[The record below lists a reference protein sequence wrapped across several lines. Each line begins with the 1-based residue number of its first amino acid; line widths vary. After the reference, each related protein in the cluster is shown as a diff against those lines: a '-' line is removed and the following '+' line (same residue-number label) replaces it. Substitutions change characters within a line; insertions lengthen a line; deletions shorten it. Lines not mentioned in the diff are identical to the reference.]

1 MHTLADIYHL
11 CLKNRWQGSII
22 QASLGKSL
30 NRNYITEAT
39 SELLILYKSAGI
51 RFGDRV
57 IVKTDHSYQTIL
69 TMICLWS
76 MGTVVVPV
84 KKDILEKEL
93 DVISKDCN
101 ARFIIEPN
109 DKEIINSKFYQKKPE
124 VFITTI
130 QQRVSGSDLALIIYT
145 SGSAGKPK
153 GVMLTHNNV
162 ITALNSIIEYLNIIA
177 QDIIL
182 CISPISFDYGLY
194 NIFFA
199 FKTGCT
205 VVLYDKPVQPLI
217 LLQTINKF
225 NVTILPVVPA
235 IAISIERTLHLFK
248 QKLDSLKKITNTGGH
263 LPEVTINGLRKK
275 MPFVKIF
282 AMYGLTESKR
292 ALYLPPEDIDRKR
305 GSVGIPMPG
314 LEAKIFKEQ
323 YQQDGSKYYIE
334 TETNEIGVLY
344 LRGASVMQRYCD
356 TKAKG
361 GTEIISGE
369 YRDDNWLNTGDL
381 FLRDEEG
388 YFYFKG
394 RSKDLIKQG
403 GYCIYPRD
411 IEDHVLKHPNVY
423 LCTVLGQFDQQ
434 ENEIAHIFIN
444 LQEDSKERRDELRKW
459 LSEEI
464 DSNSLPRKITFSSNI
479 PLTDNGKIDKAKLA
493 TI

>member
-1 MHTLADIYHL
+1 
-11 CLKNRWQGSII
+11 
-22 QASLGKSL
+22 
-30 NRNYITEAT
+30 
-39 SELLILYKSAGI
+39 
-51 RFGDRV
+51 
-57 IVKTDHSYQTIL
+57 
-69 TMICLWS
+69 
-76 MGTVVVPV
+76 
-84 KKDILEKEL
+84 
-93 DVISKDCN
+93 
-101 ARFIIEPN
+101 
-109 DKEIINSKFYQKKPE
+109 
-124 VFITTI
+124 
-130 QQRVSGSDLALIIYT
+130 
-145 SGSAGKPK
+145 
-153 GVMLTHNNV
+153 
-162 ITALNSIIEYLNIIA
+162 
-177 QDIIL
+177 
-182 CISPISFDYGLY
+182 
-194 NIFFA
+194 
-199 FKTGCT
+199 
-205 VVLYDKPVQPLI
+205 
-217 LLQTINKF
+217 
-225 NVTILPVVPA
+225 
-235 IAISIERTLHLFK
+235 
-248 QKLDSLKKITNTGGH
+248 
-263 LPEVTINGLRKK
+263 

-444 LQEDSKERRDELRKW
+444 LQEDSKERRDELHKW